1 LADFFHDC
9 CTPPLSVHNKQHVLR
24 IFFFLQTGLAMEKM
38 PPPLPLSKIRK
49 KSIKISYQKLATII
63 DVYYRYQEKPTRVAS
78 RY

>member
-1 LADFFHDC
+1 
-9 CTPPLSVHNKQHVLR
+9 
-24 IFFFLQTGLAMEKM
+24 MEKM